1 MVSVA
6 QACPEERAKFIQNT
20 YLHLGAIAALI
31 VVEFLFFQTGIA
43 EVLFNLAV
51 STRFAW
57 SIFIGGFSLLGWLSR
72 ELTAKSDLRTNCTH
86 TVLI

>member
-6 QACPEERAKFIQNT
+6 QARPADRAKFIQNT
-20 YLHLGAIAALI
+20 YLHLAGAIAAFV
-31 VVEFLFFQTGIA
+31 VVEYLFFQIGIA

-57 SIFIGGFSLLGWLSR
+57 FIFIGGFSILGWLP
-72 ELTAKSDLRTNCTH
+72 
-86 TVLI
+86 